1 MNKKFSNQKKI
12 KNKFSN
18 QKKIKNKV
26 SNQWKIIFV
35 TATVFAILIASL
47 FIFTSRKS
55 DYQKALEAET
65 GSSSNESTIDTNT
78 DTGTNTTNQ
87 TAASEKETAAET
99 SVSGTETTAATET
112 TAVPTNPAAQ
122 QIIEVTARSGGYS
135 PRKIEAKADVPTILI
150 MKSEGAYGCE
160 RAFYIPDLNIGEIL
174 PENGQTQFDLGV
186 QPKGTKLLG
195 VCGMG
200 MYYFQIFFN

>member
-1 MNKKFSNQKKI
+1 MKNKVSNQKKMKNKVSNQKKI
-12 KNKFSN
+12 KNK
-18 QKKIKNKV
+18 I

-55 DYQKALEAET
+55 DYQKALEADT
-65 GSSSNESTIDTNT
+65 GSSSNESTADTT
-78 DTGTNTTNQ
+78 AD

-99 SVSGTETTAATET
+99 SGSGTGSTAATET
-112 TAVPTNPAAQ
+112 TAEPTNPAAQ
-122 QIIEVTARSGGYS
+122 QIVEVTARSGGYS
-135 PRKIEAKADVPTILI
+135 PRKLEAKADVPTILI

-174 PENGQTQFDLGV
+174 PENGQTQFDLGT
-186 QPKGTKLLG
+186 QAKGTKLLG